1 LEWGGKVQK
10 ETLQT
15 KVVSLRDP
23 KHLDQV
29 MRRIFDRTTDMATKN
44 DSTVFLTACQ
54 RRLNQLLS
62 ELKGL
67 TA

>member
-1 LEWGGKVQK
+1 VQK

-15 KVVSLRDP
+15 KVVFLHDP

-29 MRRIFDRTTDMATKN
+29 MRTIFKRTAIMATKN

-54 RRLNQLLS
+54 RRLGQLLA
-62 ELKGL
+62 ELEGL